1 MNKIMKNKTAKMV
14 VAILLVAVIFGALA
28 YYLLRPPA
36 SQTVPEKR
44 PFTKIIFASTQLSQ
58 PQEQSFTMG
67 LLSALLNEKNIQ
79 AVFVPLGYSDMVSKL
94 KAEVSSGSVS
104 VSLIGGLSTEIDYFA
119 SQGWLEDLSRYGSLP
134 GRTFTS
140 SVMSVVE
147 QQKKQYGIQTF
158 VPWMTATFVIVVN
171 NKAFD
176 YLPAGLT
183 KEDVIKGTDKWTW
196 DALVAWA
203 KNIYEKTGEKR
214 VGLPAGS
221 GGLLHRLIH
230 GYLYVSYTGY
240 QARKFNS
247 PEAVAMWNKLKE
259 LWNYCHPESTTWS
272 AMADPLLKGDVWI
285 AWDHTARIISAIK
298 TKPDD
303 FTVVPVPRGP
313 AGRGYIL
320 VLAGLAIPKGAPN
333 PEAAWEVI
341 EFLTRPEN
349 QARIAENVGFF
360 PVVKEATPTI
370 VDPGVKKVAEGVST
384 QMSVADGIPVAIP
397 SLGAKAG
404 DFMAI
409 YRTAFERIVL
419 KGEDASTVLSQL
431 DPQLQAIFRD
441 LNIQAP

>member
-1 MNKIMKNKTAKMV
+1 MNEIMKNNSAIMV
-14 VAILLVAVIFGALA
+14 VAILLVAVIIGALA

-36 SQTVPEKR
+36 SQPVPEKR

-58 PQEQSFTMG
+58 PQEQSFTIG

-119 SQGWLEDLSRYGSLP
+119 SQGWLEDLSRYGTLP

-140 SVMSVVE
+140 SVMNVVE

-171 NKAFD
+171 NKTFD

-404 DFMAI
+404 DFVAM

>member
-1 MNKIMKNKTAKMV
+1 MNEIMKNKTTIMV
-14 VAILLVAVIFGALA
+14 VAILLVAVIIGALA
-28 YYLLRPPA
+28 YYLLRHPA
-36 SQTVPEKR
+36 SQPVPEKR

-119 SQGWLEDLSRYGSLP
+119 SQGWLEDLSRYGTLP

-140 SVMSVVE
+140 SVMNVVE

-384 QMSVADGIPVAIP
+384 QMSLADGIPVAIP

>member
-36 SQTVPEKR
+36 SQPVPEKR
-44 PFTKIIFASTQLSQ
+44 QFTKIIFASTQLSQ

-119 SQGWLEDLSRYGSLP
+119 SQGWLEDLSRYGTLP

-247 PEAVAMWNKLKE
+247 PEAVAIWNKLKE